1 MPYHGGG
8 STLTG
13 RFDLAQK
20 YGIKLFMNVMYQRPK
35 GMAQAWPTM
44 EFEGVKGIEPV
55 LQAWAR
61 KLKDHPALLGYY
73 VSDENPVEEVPYMRK
88 VRELLNEADPDHFTV
103 TLTYIGRHFPFFAET
118 GDVLAVDTYPVETG
132 ASRSMEGIPDLLSA
146 AGAAGISPAGPAGVQ
161 LGQLQDE
168 RPE

>member
-1 MPYHGGG
+1 
-8 STLTG
+8 
-13 RFDLAQK
+13 
-20 YGIKLFMNVMYQRPK
+20 MNVMYQRPK

-118 GDVLAVDTYPVETG
+118 GGCACRRYLPGGNRRQQKHGGNPGSAFRRR
-132 ASRSMEGIPDLLSA
+132 SRRNFPL
-146 AGAAGISPAGPAGVQ
+146 AGPAGVQ